1 MTLKFNFRQSVPEFC
16 DALLDEAVRSGASD
30 LYILPGVA
38 EFELRCR
45 VNGLQRDLL
54 NVPAEFG
61 AQCVTRLKVMA
72 GMLTY
77 RSRIAQDGAIRSGRV
92 EFRLAVMPTIRGE
105 RLTIRLF
112 DHSQR
117 ENLLD
122 ELRFR
127 PEVLAE
133 LRKLLERPSGMI
145 ILTGATGS
153 GKSTTIYAMI
163 RELLRLDRDRSSII
177 SIEDPVECEIAGI
190 SQISLPRDDAEWN
203 YAAALRAALRHDV
216 KTLVIGEM
224 RDREIVK
231 VALDAALTGHR
242 VITTFHAGDI
252 ASVFARLL
260 HQGFEPFL
268 IAVAVSGVVTQHLV
282 HAADG
287 SGRLPVAAVLAN
299 DDAFRDFLA
308 GAPDLRELRNHL
320 QQAGCDLKAIA
331 AQLAEAGH
339 IAPWEVAL
347 L

>member
-1 MTLKFNFRQSVPEFC
+1 MKYERNIAAPDFC
-16 DALLDEAVRSGASD
+16 DGLLDEMAELGASD
-30 LYILPGVA
+30 LYWLPGVA
-38 EFELRCR
+38 EYEVRCR
-45 VNGLQRDLL
+45 VNGAQRDLVL
-54 NVPAEFG
+54 VPAEFG
-61 AQCVTRLKVMA
+61 AQCVTRFKVMA

-77 RSRIAQDGAIRSGRV
+77 RSRIAQDGAIRRGRV
-92 EFRLAVMPTIRGE
+92 EFRLAAMPTIRGE

-112 DHSQR
+112 DHTRR
-117 ENLLD
+117 ENSLD
-122 ELRFR
+122 ELRFQ
-127 PEVLAE
+127 PDVLAA

-163 RELLRLDRDRSSII
+163 RELLRLDRDRASII

-268 IAVAVSGVVTQHLV
+268 IAAAVSGVVAQHLV

-287 SGRLPVAAVLAN
+287 SGRLPVAAVLAG

-308 GAPDLRELRNHL
+308 RAPGLGELRERLSRS
-320 QQAGCDLKAIA
+320 GCDLKTIA
-331 AQLAEAGH
+331 AKLAGEGR
-339 IAPWEVAL
+339 IAPWEAAL